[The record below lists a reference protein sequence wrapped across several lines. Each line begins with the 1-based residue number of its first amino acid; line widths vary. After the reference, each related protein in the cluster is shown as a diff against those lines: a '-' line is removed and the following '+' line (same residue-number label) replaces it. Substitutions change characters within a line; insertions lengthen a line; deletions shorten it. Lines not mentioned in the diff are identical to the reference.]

1 MSHPLSAPLP
11 ADADTSAPASP
22 DTRQQA
28 SLQHARLVMS
38 DGKRYAALTPQGAQW
53 VTPAAGCLL
62 QPAIGDLALVSL
74 MGGQGYI
81 VTVLERG
88 APDTP
93 AEVALPGDLQLSL
106 PHGRLALTAAHGVS
120 VDAGPALD
128 IAARQLTA
136 ALQAADLA
144 CQTLKLTGD
153 EALTQWNTRTDV
165 SGSRLDIATRSESHA
180 EHSVR
185 RIAGH
190 EEVSAQSLRQ
200 TVDQDW
206 SVHADTASLKARERV
221 AVNAASVQLG

>member
-1 MSHPLSAPLP
+1 MSQLLAAPLP
-11 ADADTSAPASP
+11 DDTETSLSADAKAH
-22 DTRQQA
+22 QEA

-38 DGKRYAALTPQGAQW
+38 DGKRYAALTRQGTQW

-74 MGGQGYI
+74 MDGQGYI
-81 VTVLERG
+81 LTVLERG

-106 PHGRLALTAAHGVS
+106 PHGRLALTTAHGIAL
-120 VDAGPALD
+120 DAGSTLD
-128 IAARQLTA
+128 VAAQRLTA
-136 ALQAADLA
+136 ALQGVDIA
-144 CQTLKLTGD
+144 CQTLNLTGD
-153 EALTQWNTRTDV
+153 ETHTQWNNRTDV